1 MKRFA
6 TAAVAATT
14 ALSLAVV
21 PAGAVNAGDQFPNGL
36 GYDSSS
42 KVSEDEAVGYAA
54 LLAIAERLEAGT
66 GLSAPFKGSSKA
78 GVFQTKAVEN
88 GKKSDAIF
96 LSSYKNDAN
105 NGYKLGTTY
114 DILVGTGIAATVLAL
129 LGGVAVQQGLVKLP
143 F

>member
-6 TAAVAATT
+6 TAAIAATT

-21 PAGAVNAGDQFPNGL
+21 PAGAVNAGDNTPKGL

-42 KVSEDEAVGYAA
+42 KVSEDEAIGYAFLMA
-54 LLAIAERLEAGT
+54 LAERLEAGT
-66 GLSAPFKGSSKA
+66 GMSAPFKGSSDA
-78 GVFQTKAVEN
+78 GVFKTKAGEN
-88 GKKSDAIF
+88 NKKSDSIF

-114 DILVGTGIAATVLAL
+114 DILVGTGIAAAILAL
-129 LGGVAVQQGLVKLP
+129 VGGIAAQQGLIKLP

>member
-6 TAAVAATT
+6 TTVIAANT

-21 PAGAVNAGDQFPNGL
+21 PAGAVNAGDKTPPGF

-42 KVSEDEAVGYAA
+42 KVSEDEAVGYAG
-54 LLAIAERLEAGT
+54 LLVVAEFAKPGI
-66 GLSAPFKGSSKA
+66 GMSAPFKGSSEA
-78 GVFQTKAVEN
+78 GVFKTKAGEN
-88 GKKSDAIF
+88 NKKSDAII

-114 DILVGTGIAATVLAL
+114 DILVGTGIAAAILAL
-129 LGGVAVQQGLVKLP
+129 VGGIAAQQGLIQLP